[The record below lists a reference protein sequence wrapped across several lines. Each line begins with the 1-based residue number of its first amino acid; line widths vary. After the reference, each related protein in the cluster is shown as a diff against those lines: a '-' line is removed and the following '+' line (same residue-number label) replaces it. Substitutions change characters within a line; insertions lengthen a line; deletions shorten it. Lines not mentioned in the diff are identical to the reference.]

1 MTRNAQ
7 HQGVNPGR
15 DDQPHRW
22 RIAVVVQRYGEEVN
36 GGAELHA
43 RWLAEHLLALGEV
56 HVFTTCALDYTTWEN
71 VYPPGDSQLAGVHIH
86 RFPVDRPRNW
96 ARARRET
103 GRLLTREHTVFDE
116 IAWIRDQG
124 PYSTALLQA
133 IQYAYPHFDFFI
145 FFTYLYATTFFGL
158 PLVSDKAIL
167 VPTAHDDRFLSL
179 PAFRPLFHLPR
190 AIVYNTYS
198 EKQLVN
204 ATTHNENVR
213 QLIAGIGIN
222 VPETASAARFREK
235 YGIPG
240 DFLLYVG
247 RIHESKNVPELL
259 TYFQRFRQTHPEPL
273 KLVLAGKSHL
283 ALPDDPNILHLGFI
297 PEQDKFDGLQAAALL
312 VIPSLFESLSMVAL
326 EAWLMEKPVLVNG
339 RCDVLKHQC
348 RRSNGGLYYTSYDEF
363 AATLSILL
371 ADAGLQQRMGQQ
383 GAQFVKARYH
393 WNVIMAKY
401 KALLQELMAEKK
413 STRERHKPRDGAGGS

>member
-1 MTRNAQ
+1 M
-7 HQGVNPGR
+7 
-15 DDQPHRW
+15 
-22 RIAVVVQRYGEEVN
+22 
-36 GGAELHA
+36 HA
-43 RWLAEHLLALGEV
+43 RWLAEHLLVLGEV

-71 VYPPGDSQLAGVHIH
+71 VYPAGDSQLAGVHIH

-96 ARARRET
+96 SRARRET
-103 GRLLTREHTVFDE
+103 GRLLTREHTLFDE
-116 IAWIRDQG
+116 IAWIREQG
-124 PYSTALLQA
+124 PYSTPLLQA
-133 IQYAYPHFDFFI
+133 IQHAYPHFDYFI

-222 VPETASAARFREK
+222 VPETASAARFRQK
-235 YGIPG
+235 YRIEG

-259 TYFQRFRQTHPEPL
+259 AYFRRFRQTHPEPL

-283 ALPDDPNILHLGFI
+283 PLPADPEILHLGFI
-297 PEQDKFDGLQAAALL
+297 PEQDKFDALQAATLL
-312 VIPSLFESLSMVAL
+312 VLPSLFESLSMVVL
-326 EAWLMEKPVLVNG
+326 EAWLMETSVLVNG
-339 RCDVLKHQC
+339 HCAVLKSQC
-348 RRSNGGLYYTSYDEF
+348 RRSNGGLYYTSYEEF
-363 AATLSILL
+363 AAALKLLLIDAQLRHIL
-371 ADAGLQQRMGQQ
+371 GQQ
-383 GAQFVKARYH
+383 GRRFV
-393 WNVIMAKY
+393 
-401 KALLQELMAEKK
+401 
-413 STRERHKPRDGAGGS
+413 RERYQWETIIGKYRALFADLA